1 MKKFKVAVLGDSF
14 LDKFSFYDS
23 FRNSPEADVPVA
35 INEDIKYF
43 PGGAA
48 LVSSILSKNRILV
61 DLYTRIGSN
70 KNSVKLLNLLKNFD
84 INLID
89 YSYNFETIVKDRKI
103 LNNQYFLRTD
113 NEIISDLTHEDELIA
128 DFSKNLNKYDF
139 VILSDYAKGFFT
151 KKVAN
156 NLSKLNLKEKSI
168 IDPKPSGHLNFKNC
182 TFLKPN
188 YKEGVILSSNKKPNK
203 IVEALNNKFET
214 NTILTHGSKGV
225 YFQNTAN
232 QKVERLVPKKL
243 TTVVDSSGSGDIFL
257 ANFISEYLTSKNI
270 ESSINFAMDKTLM
283 PLKQFGYW

>member
-84 INLID
+84 KNLID

-128 DFSKNLNKYDF
+128 DFSKNLNKYEF
-139 VILSDYAKGFFT
+139 VILSDYVKGFLL
-151 KKVAN
+151 KK
-156 NLSKLNLKEKSI
+156 SQT
-168 IDPKPSGHLNFKNC
+168 
-182 TFLKPN
+182 TFLN
-188 YKEGVILSSNKKPNK
+188 
-203 IVEALNNKFET
+203 
-214 NTILTHGSKGV
+214 
-225 YFQNTAN
+225 
-232 QKVERLVPKKL
+232 
-243 TTVVDSSGSGDIFL
+243 
-257 ANFISEYLTSKNI
+257 
-270 ESSINFAMDKTLM
+270 
-283 PLKQFGYW
+283 